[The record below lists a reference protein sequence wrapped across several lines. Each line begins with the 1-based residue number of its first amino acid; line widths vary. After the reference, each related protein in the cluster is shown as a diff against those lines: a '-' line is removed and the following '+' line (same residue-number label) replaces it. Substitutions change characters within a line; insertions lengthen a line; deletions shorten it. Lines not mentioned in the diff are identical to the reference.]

1 MKNKSLIYSILGSFI
16 LEGIG
21 AFMRW
26 VCLRAKGGKVSYKQV
41 FKGSETELQK
51 SIGYGFVNILIG
63 AVFILLLIKIIQCFD

>member
-1 MKNKSLIYSILGSFI
+1 
-16 LEGIG
+16 
-21 AFMRW
+21 MRW
-26 VCLRAKGGKVSYKQV
+26 VCLRAKGKKVSYKQV